1 MRTGRSIWAT
11 STLFL
16 VQNNLKKLRRSGTR
30 KPKTPISTLNL
41 TLRRRS
47 SPMLREDKLV
57 GTQEEIMAME
67 LMEELDSSKLNSLEV
82 LAHMKLYLA

>member
-1 MRTGRSIWAT
+1 
-11 STLFL
+11 
-16 VQNNLKKLRRSGTR
+16 
-30 KPKTPISTLNL
+30 
-41 TLRRRS
+41 
-47 SPMLREDKLV
+47 MLREDKLV